1 MARSDPQI
9 NLRIPADL
17 KAALDRAATENK
29 RSLTAE
35 VVARLQESME
45 AVPSWARTFPHAAA
59 AAANKDAMPNAVA
72 DAMLSL
78 QRLERAQIEDRVQ
91 TLEAQTLSMEGQA
104 MQVQREMIAIDM
116 QLDANEHA
124 GAVELNRA
132 LLKRRKLLN
141 DLLVRIEKQ
150 VVELRRAMKLAKAE
164 LLRAQSE

>member
-9 NLRIPADL
+9 NLRIPASL
-17 KAALDRAATENK
+17 KEALDRAATGNK

-35 VVARLQESME
+35 VVARLQESLE
-45 AVPSWARTFPHAAA
+45 AAPSWARTFPSAAA
-59 AAANKDAMPNAVA
+59 AAANKDTLPDSVA

-91 TLEAQTLSMEGQA
+91 TLEAQILSMEGQA

-124 GAVELNRA
+124 GTVELNRA
-132 LLKRRKLLN
+132 LLKRRKSLN
-141 DLLVRIEKQ
+141 DFLVRIEQ
-150 VVELRRAMKLAKAE
+150 QGVALRRAMKHAKDE
-164 LLRAQSE
+164 LQRAQGE